1 MLPAKLHIVFSLAF
15 ASIDRA
21 FFYRYGFVV
30 MRAAQPFAKELLAA
44 TFDRAYTGISHRSLQ
59 TRFRIGE
66 KPLDVATS
74 SGFAISSV

>member
-1 MLPAKLHIVFSLAF
+1 
-15 ASIDRA
+15 
-21 FFYRYGFVV
+21 

-44 TFDRAYTGISHRSLQ
+44 TFDRAYTGISHVSLLPRRS
-59 TRFRIGE
+59 IGE